1 MAGSG
6 TIVSAAVLSA
16 LPVEVPPRLL
26 EMLLVTA
33 LAWALALSELLD
45 ADAVGAA
52 VRAEK
57 AGTPLTVPPCIWV
70 CAEPL
75 ALPAAVLK

>member
-6 TIVSAAVLSA
+6 TMVSAAVLSA

-33 LAWALALSELLD
+33 LAWALAFSELLD
-45 ADAVGAA
+45 AAPVDAAA
-52 VRAEK
+52 TAEN
-57 AGTPLTVPPCIWV
+57 AATPLTVPPCIWV